1 MIYNIKG
8 NDTIDNSKAEFL
20 STLYLISLDGME
32 KIECFV
38 MDEDK

>member
-8 NDTIDNSKAEFL
+8 NDTIDNYKAEFL
-20 STLYLISLDGME
+20 STLYLISRRDG
-32 KIECFV
+32 KDRVFL